1 MTKENIN
8 QEFDQYSSVGHEAYG
23 WIEDLFPICRSITGN
38 GLRKSLKYFQ
48 SILLNFKIHEVAS
61 GTKIFD
67 WEIPNE
73 WNISEAYVKDET
85 GRKIIDMK
93 NNNLHVLQYSTPV
106 EGYFTLKQLQEHLYS
121 EPQIPDAIP
130 YRTSFFEPNWGFCL
144 KHSELLRLKNVE
156 YYVKINSKIT
166 KGSLTYGELK
176 IPSTQGNKEEILFST
191 YICHPSMANNE
202 LSGPAICAALAKEIY
217 KISNRRYNYR
227 FVYVPE
233 TIGCLAFLKENLTEL
248 QQSVIAGFQVTC
260 VGNNGPFSYL
270 PSREE
275 NNLSD
280 RLIKAV
286 AIGLNL
292 DLKVYPF
299 QQRGSD
305 ERQYCHPRVN
315 LPVASLMRSKY
326 GNYKEYHT
334 SGDNLNFISPEGLSG
349 SFAFYLTFFLTLL
362 PLL

>member
-1 MTKENIN
+1 
-8 QEFDQYSSVGHEAYG
+8 
-23 WIEDLFPICRSITGN
+23 
-38 GLRKSLKYFQ
+38 
-48 SILLNFKIHEVAS
+48 
-61 GTKIFD
+61 
-67 WEIPNE
+67 
-73 WNISEAYVKDET
+73 
-85 GRKIIDMK
+85 
-93 NNNLHVLQYSTPV
+93 
-106 EGYFTLKQLQEHLYS
+106 
-121 EPQIPDAIP
+121 
-130 YRTSFFEPNWGFCL
+130 
-144 KHSELLRLKNVE
+144 
-156 YYVKINSKIT
+156 
-166 KGSLTYGELK
+166 
-176 IPSTQGNKEEILFST
+176 
-191 YICHPSMANNE
+191 MANNE

-334 SGDNLNFISPEGLSG
+334 SDDNLNFISPEGLSG
-349 SFAFYLTFFLTLL
+349 SFAFYWNMVNVLENNFTLSAKTIGEPNL
-362 PLL
+362 GKRGLYSKISNSKFSNDQEIRFNILGYADGKNDLISLIHKLAKTPTDIIKQVNILLSHELIEMDKNLK

>member
-1 MTKENIN
+1 
-8 QEFDQYSSVGHEAYG
+8 
-23 WIEDLFPICRSITGN
+23 
-38 GLRKSLKYFQ
+38 
-48 SILLNFKIHEVAS
+48 
-61 GTKIFD
+61 
-67 WEIPNE
+67 
-73 WNISEAYVKDET
+73 
-85 GRKIIDMK
+85 MK

-349 SFAFYLTFFLTLL
+349 SFAFYWNMVNVLENNFTLSAKTIGEPNL
-362 PLL
+362 GKRGLYSKISNSKFSNDQEIRFNILGYADGKNDLISLIHKLAKTPTDIIKQVNILLSHELIEMDKNLK